1 MKNLVG
7 ICALLVIS
15 LGMTAGCSGGGESTQ
30 ADIDESAK
38 QLRDASKGVEPQP
51 ETGVAQY
58 NGGGGGAPT
67 TAPKPHR

>member
-15 LGMTAGCSGGGESTQ
+15 LGMTVGCASSASTQ
-30 ADIDESAK
+30 SDIDESAK

-51 ETGVAQY
+51 ETGVVQM
-58 NGGGGGAPT
+58 NGGGGGTPT